1 MTTPLMGSDPAPFM
15 ANLFLYHF
23 ESKWVKNL
31 KKDNLQKA
39 RRFGNTFRF
48 IDDLFTI
55 NDNEFL
61 RCFQE
66 IYPPEL
72 ELNLEHTGSEV
83 SFLDLKITK
92 EDNGQLSMKLFD
104 KRDDFPFSI
113 VRLPFSSSN
122 MPTSMFYSSIGA
134 EILRI
139 GRVSS
144 SLNNFLSSSK
154 SLIKRALKQ
163 GASISRL
170 EKTLKKTYGRQEV
183 LKKFGKTATEF
194 VQNVFD

>member
-1 MTTPLMGSDPAPFM
+1 M
-15 ANLFLYHF
+15 
-23 ESKWVKNL
+23 
-31 KKDNLQKA
+31 
-39 RRFGNTFRF
+39 
-48 IDDLFTI
+48 
-55 NDNEFL
+55 
-61 RCFQE
+61 
-66 IYPPEL
+66 
-72 ELNLEHTGSEV
+72 EHTGSEV

-183 LKKFGKTATEF
+183 LKKFGKNNIVTTRNLNLWF
-194 VQNVFD
+194 DSSTVQFRSLSLDWLMNLKLGGITYRGPQCGHQ